1 VGGEVYAVDAA
12 RMDRLVLVRLFSSSQ
27 GRRVLQARRLWL
39 EPERARSSSAAL
51 PWQQDRAET
60 VGLELAGG
68 GRRSAQQGGVEV
80 GRALSEDAP
89 EWSAAEAMGE
99 ERGHGREPNE
109 P

>member
-1 VGGEVYAVDAA
+1 MCRRCCTYGSAGPCPPLQQQSGATCAVGSA
-12 RMDRLVLVRLFSSSQ
+12 
-27 GRRVLQARRLWL
+27 LQARRWWL
-39 EPERARSSSAAL
+39 EPERARSSSSAL
-51 PWQQDRAET
+51 PWKQDRAET